1 MELIIGN
8 VSKQY
13 GIGSKG
19 LRVLYHI
26 VRADFCERF
35 RRYSVLIVIGL
46 TILLTALYL
55 PPQGVGR
62 LSFNLGGY
70 RGIYNSA
77 WVGATVTILTVVLMS
92 LPGFYLVKNAISRDE
107 RTGVG
112 QIIATTSLSK
122 FQYMFGKVV
131 SNWVFLAATAGVAML
146 SAMGIQLMR
155 GETLRISLFGY
166 LSPYL
171 LITLPMMALVAAV
184 AVLFESIRW
193 LRGSVGNVVFFF
205 LFLMSY
211 WIMAALTFA
220 TLPMNAAAGGP
231 PEPWIPEP
239 TGALEIFRSMSATGR
254 ELITDYQG
262 GLDLGNPF
270 QAYGPINT
278 FVWNGIVWSVPSIL
292 GRLLWVG
299 IAVGIAS
306 LAATFFDRF
315 DPSHLA
321 IRVRTKERRP
331 RFELDGQSA
340 QPSPPVTLSSRA
352 LSTTAR
358 RGSRVRVFLRIVGA
372 ELRLMLKGRQW
383 WWYVVA
389 LGLVVVALILPT
401 AESRQ
406 IVLPLVCVW
415 PLLIWSQLG
424 NREIQYC
431 TDQLVFSAAFPLR
444 RQLVATWT
452 AGFVLTF
459 IAGSGVIVRLILA
472 SDWNAVLAVV
482 VGAAFI
488 PAAALALGVWSKG
501 SKLFEVVYLL
511 LWTLGPMNQMM
522 AALGFPLAAKQFLAF
537 DYVGSSDAAISGGMP
552 LYYAALTIL
561 LLVLALVGRK
571 RQLQV

>member
-1 MELIIGN
+1 M
-8 VSKQY
+8 
-13 GIGSKG
+13 KG

-26 VRADFCERF
+26 VRADFYERF
-35 RRYSVLIVIGL
+35 RRYNVLIIIGL
-46 TILLTALYL
+46 TIFLTTLYL

-62 LSFNLGGY
+62 LSFNIGGY

-77 WVGATVTILTVVLMS
+77 WVGATVTVLTVIFMS

-122 FQYMFGKVV
+122 FQYIFGKVI

-146 SAMGIQLMR
+146 SAMGIQLIR
-155 GETLRISLFGY
+155 GEALKISLFGY
-166 LSPYL
+166 LLPYL
-171 LITLPMMALVAAV
+171 LLTLPMMALVAAV

-193 LRGSVGNVVFFF
+193 LRRGFGNVVFFF

-211 WIMAALTFA
+211 WVMAALTFVA
-220 TLPMNAAAGGP
+220 LPMTTGAGGP
-231 PEPWIPEP
+231 SKPLIPEP
-239 TGALEIFRSMSATGR
+239 TGALEIFRSISAAGM
-254 ELITDYQG
+254 ELIPDYQG

-270 QAYGPINT
+270 QVYGSINT
-278 FVWNGIVWSVPSIL
+278 FVWNGVVWRGPSIL

-315 DPSHLA
+315 DPSSLA
-321 IRVRTKERRP
+321 IRVRSKEKRSH
-331 RFELDGQSA
+331 FELNSQLA
-340 QPSPPVTLSSRA
+340 QPSSSVTLTSIA
-352 LSTTAR
+352 LSTTAT
-358 RGSRVRVFLRIVGA
+358 RGSRMSIFLHIVGS
-372 ELRLMLKGRQW
+372 ELRLMLKGQRW

-389 LGLVVVALILPT
+389 LGLILVALILPT

-406 IVLPLVCVW
+406 IVLPFVCVW

-424 NREIQYC
+424 NREIQNR

-444 RQLVATWT
+444 RQLIATWT
-452 AGFVLTF
+452 AGFILTL

-472 SDWNAVLAVV
+472 SDWNVILSVV
-482 VGAAFI
+482 VTAAFI
-488 PAAALALGVWSKG
+488 PAAALALGIWSGG

-522 AALGFPLAAKQFLAF
+522 AALGFPLVADQFLAF
-537 DYVGSSDAAISGGMP
+537 DYIGSSDAAISEGMP
-552 LYYAALTIL
+552 LYYAVFTIL
-561 LLVLALVGRK
+561 LLALALIGRK

>member
-1 MELIIGN
+1 M
-8 VSKQY
+8 
-13 GIGSKG
+13 KG

-26 VRADFCERF
+26 VRADLYERF
-35 RRYSVLIVIGL
+35 RRYNVLIVIGL
-46 TILLTALYL
+46 TIFLTALYL

-62 LSFNLGGY
+62 LSFNVGGY

-77 WVGATVTILTVVLMS
+77 WVGATVTVLTVVFMS

-122 FQYMFGKVV
+122 FQYIFGKVI

-146 SAMGIQLMR
+146 SAMGIQLIR
-155 GETLRISLFGY
+155 GEALKISLFGY
-166 LSPYL
+166 LLPYL
-171 LITLPMMALVAAV
+171 LLTLPMMALVAAV

-193 LRGSVGNVVFFF
+193 LRRGFGNVVFFF

-211 WIMAALTFA
+211 WVMAALTFVA
-220 TLPMNAAAGGP
+220 LPTTTGAGGP
-231 PEPWIPEP
+231 SNPLIPEP
-239 TGALEIFRSMSATGR
+239 TGALEIFRSISAAGM
-254 ELITDYQG
+254 ELIPDYQG

-270 QAYGPINT
+270 QSYGPINT
-278 FVWNGIVWSVPSIL
+278 FVWNGVVWRVPSIL

-315 DPSHLA
+315 DPSNFA
-321 IRVRTKERRP
+321 IRVRS
-331 RFELDGQSA
+331 ELVSQLA
-340 QPSPPVTLSSRA
+340 QPSSPVTLTSMA
-352 LSTTAR
+352 LSTTAS
-358 RGSRVRVFLRIVGA
+358 RGSRMSIFLRIVGS
-372 ELRLMLKGRQW
+372 ELRLMLKGQRW

-389 LGLVVVALILPT
+389 LALILVVLILPT

-406 IVLPLVCVW
+406 IVLPFVCVW

-424 NREIQYC
+424 NREIQNR

-444 RQLVATWT
+444 RQLIATWT
-452 AGFVLTF
+452 AGFILTL

-472 SDWNAVLAVV
+472 SDWNVTLSVV
-482 VGAAFI
+482 VAAAFI
-488 PAAALALGVWSKG
+488 PAAALTLGIWSGG
-501 SKLFEVVYLL
+501 SKLFEVAYLL

-522 AALGFPLAAKQFLAF
+522 AALGFPLVADQFVAF
-537 DYVGSSDAAISGGMP
+537 DYIGSSDAAISEGMP
-552 LYYAALTIL
+552 LYYAVFTIL
-561 LLVLALVGRK
+561 LLALALIGRK